1 MVETLPIYTQTIT
14 YQYPVDFTK
23 YTEVSYGVIY
33 KKNKIIGGNT
43 FNDEYL
49 WRINTTD
56 AYTGTGNWKI
66 KVSNLSPYLRLAYR
80 YTTNGTDFLEIAI
93 TKNGEYEFPPIKA
106 YTVDDIFMGFVVTD
120 VGTIEYAQGLV
131 IEQVP
136 SGYTTGQKT
145 FPPKDADLAYDEQAV
160 VGSYTFTAG
169 RMGAVNIQ
177 ATLMYP
183 ICLDKYWTG
192 LEYVEF
198 RGEKYWIF
206 STPTSSK
213 ANDDIRYKHELK
225 FTSERIALDNT
236 YFFDV
241 VSPDAEDVD
250 QFVSNSTKF
259 AFFGDISE
267 FVKRMN
273 YSLQYSGLGY
283 SVVVDDGVSSEA
295 KLMSFEDK
303 FFSDVLVEVFNT
315 YELPYYFVGKTIHI
329 GFTSNAITHVFRY
342 GHDKELLSISKT
354 NANYRVINRCTGV
367 GSSEN
372 IPYYYPNDNA
382 KGLIKAE
389 AGATNTGIQTSDIV
403 VENMDLYSEKIQ
415 VEGKVEYVENK
426 DVFVYPMIYLDYE
439 KQYPY
444 TERVK
449 LTSFRPRKVGD
460 ITFPFPTQ
468 MELFEVSLSSTYFYV
483 LLDLANDS
491 DVNINS
497 NYAFTH
503 YVRYRK
509 PGYVNTLSNYFI
521 IFPMLGVT
529 LNEKVAL
536 LNKETNTFEDVS
548 GWTVPLKAGTN
559 FLRFYIDPEYTFA
572 TNTSNL
578 SNFDR
583 WDSAY
588 SMVDFSFKCE
598 FSRNIWYYNE
608 RSIRLSDIGLS
619 LKKEANVGDYIIQ
632 KQTTGSLTI
641 FSDRLMP
648 PIYRETNG
656 EERFYPAKND
666 TYLSPETGEYYQFEN
681 EYQGN
686 NPKEMI
692 VTFDYIKPTIKNVK
706 NAEGFPIGEIL
717 DVAFDDQDND
727 EFDDKEN
734 KWEHPYFYIKL
745 RRFNGDYGFNLFDQG
760 IANGEMTISMTSGNC
775 SACNFKIGVSEDENV
790 PNKFYNTVQIDDN
803 GNLVEGDWNKKINN
817 KNIIPAQ
824 QNTMTNE
831 VWIAVEKDTDTFGT
845 IMPSNVRNY
854 KPKTGDSFVLI
865 NIDLPKAYILA
876 AENELKEAIIKY
888 MAANNSEKFNFSI
901 NFKRIFFA
909 EYPEILEQLDENARL
924 IIEYDGNQY
933 TLYVSNYTYKVSS
946 DQILPEITV
955 ELSDTIT
962 IKRGTLQKSIDSVK
976 ADIMTSIG
984 SIDFLKMGLKYFI
997 RKDVDDS
1004 ADGHIVFKDGIFVT
1018 RGTGDDVSDAVIL
1031 SEENNSL
1038 HEENNAIQEDTP
1050 SPIIDIPAETTLGEL
1065 SNVKEIVDE
1074 PATTDVV
1081 LAKLVG
1087 TSEWTQVKMP
1097 SGGGGGG
1104 GGTVDATYTSSIT
1117 NKETTTNPSF
1127 NEIEGKKL
1135 AELEGKTMSDIFD
1148 MLFFATIYPTFVAPS
1163 VTISST
1169 WGTSGSIKNVGSA
1182 APALETF
1189 SHVFNRGAININING
1204 TVTKQADRA
1213 GAETTA
1219 VYTAD
1224 GSETFPST
1232 LTWGTHTY
1240 KVVVNYAEGVQP
1252 LDSKGNPYGSPLPA
1266 GSVSANFVVNVGL
1279 NWMAG
1284 IGAAMTI
1291 KGTVLQSST
1300 TLENDFLAETSGRYI
1315 WQIPQQKTAAK
1326 IEYYDTNSSRWI
1338 DDGLSTNWLITSL
1351 TVNSRPYWRITNNN
1365 PTRRGALRLR
1375 ITLTNA

>member
-1 MVETLPIYTQTIT
+1 MVDTLYIYTLKEDGSI
-14 YQYPVDFTK
+14 
-23 YTEVSYGVIY
+23 VS
-33 KKNKIIGGNT
+33 
-43 FNDEYL
+43 
-49 WRINTTD
+49 
-56 AYTGTGNWKI
+56 
-66 KVSNLSPYLRLAYR
+66 
-80 YTTNGTDFLEIAI
+80 
-93 TKNGEYEFPPIKA
+93 
-106 YTVDDIFMGFVVTD
+106 
-120 VGTIEYAQGLV
+120 
-131 IEQVP
+131 
-136 SGYTTGQKT
+136 
-145 FPPKDADLAYDEQAV
+145 FPPKDATPSLPYSEQAAI
-160 VGSYTFTAG
+160 GSYTFTSG
-169 RMGAVNIQ
+169 RMGSTNVQ

-192 LEYVEF
+192 LEFIEF
-198 RGEKYWIF
+198 RGERYWIF

-213 ANDDIRYKHELK
+213 DNNDIRYKHELN
-225 FTSERIALDNT
+225 FTSERISLDNT

-241 VSPDAEDVD
+241 VSPDATDVD

-259 AFFGDISE
+259 TFFGDISE

-283 SVVVDDGVSSEA
+283 SIVLDEGVSSEG

-303 FFSDVLVEVFNT
+303 FFSDVLVEVFNV

-329 GFTSNAITHVFRY
+329 GFTSNAITHPFRY
-342 GHDKELLSISKT
+342 GYDKELLYISKT

-449 LTSFRPRKVGD
+449 LTSFRPHKVGD

-509 PGYVNTLSNYFI
+509 PGYVNTLSDYFI
-521 IFPMLGVT
+521 IFPMAGVT

-572 TNTSNL
+572 TNTSTL

-583 WDSAY
+583 WNDAY

-845 IMPSNVRNY
+845 IMPSNIRNY

-909 EYPEILEQLDENARL
+909 EYPEILAQLDENARL
-924 IIEYDGNQY
+924 LVEYDGNQY
-933 TLYVSNYTYKVSS
+933 TLYVSNYTYKVTN
-946 DQILPEITV
+946 DQILPEIVV

-962 IKRGTLQKSIDSVK
+962 VKKGTLQKSIDAVK

-1004 ADGHIVFKDGIFVT
+1004 ANGHIVFKDGAFFT
-1018 RGTGDDVSDAVIL
+1018 RGAGEDVSDAIIL
-1031 SEENNSL
+1031 QEEGNSI

-1050 SPIIDIPAETTLGEL
+1050 SPLIDVPADTTLGEL
-1065 SNVKEIVDE
+1065 ANVKAIVDE
-1074 PATTDVV
+1074 PSSEDVI
-1081 LAKLVG
+1081 LIKKKG
-1087 TSEWTQVKMP
+1087 STEWTQEKKSLSAPDKVYVTTLNLAYLENEHPEVTQEDKDEVLNIIQKFKE
-1097 SGGGGGG
+1097 GY
-1104 GGTVDATYTSSIT
+1104 VVTYTQNTVSYYDS
-1117 NKETTTNPSF
+1117 TT
-1127 NEIEGKKL
+1127 
-1135 AELEGKTMSDIFD
+1135 
-1148 MLFFATIYPTFVAPS
+1148 
-1163 VTISST
+1163 
-1169 WGTSGSIKNVGSA
+1169 
-1182 APALETF
+1182 
-1189 SHVFNRGAININING
+1189 R
-1204 TVTKQADRA
+1204 
-1213 GAETTA
+1213 
-1219 VYTAD
+1219 YT
-1224 GSETFPST
+1224 PI
-1232 LTWGTHTY
+1232 
-1240 KVVVNYAEGVQP
+1240 
-1252 LDSKGNPYGSPLPA
+1252 
-1266 GSVSANFVVNVGL
+1266 SVSL
-1279 NWMAG
+1279 
-1284 IGAAMTI
+1284 
-1291 KGTVLQSST
+1291 S
-1300 TLENDFLAETSGRYI
+1300 EDETSVYI
-1315 WQIPQQKTAAK
+1315 S
-1326 IEYYDTNSSRWI
+1326 YNSFEGARC
-1338 DDGLSTNWLITSL
+1338 SL
-1351 TVNSRPYWRITNNN
+1351 TVNPILEVGSIWEVSYEISPPPFNGKTYGMNNGEWVEIQQGGGGSIVVDDHLDLNSINPVQNKIVAMNINELMNEVFKLLFMTINGGGMYEKGRTITPSISWRIARKGEEVNPTFASVNGSTNNISADKKSWTSPSSITTNNN
-1365 PTRRGALRLR
+1365 YNIVCGYETQEVSKTISYSFSLKKYWG
-1375 ITLTNA
+1375 TSSSKNLTNSDILSLSSGWATRTMGKTKFDCTGGKYIYYIIPSSIYGNGVEFWVNGFVSTDTIVDDVIVTNSYNVSEPYKIIRLTNIQTGILEVEFK